1 MSKTESSLRLS
12 ELHEN
17 VFLFLNPE
25 VFLNQ
30 IHSFV
35 INLLIR
41 MLLQKFNLLQTTTL
55 IQNARERILILL
67 I

>member
-55 IQNARERILILL
+55 IQNARERILIVL